1 MKEAK
6 ELNNLFVEIFNN
18 GEEIIDNTT
27 GAVFEPTEG
36 EIFLQ
41 CWADT
46 IERRLFPKYWFIS
59 NVGNLLSVKKDQNR
73 IQWLHKNKR
82 PNSNKISYK
91 FLIHTETG
99 SQLRNVEEHNLV
111 ALVHGSERF
120 GLATELLEEKG
131 LDAFGVN
138 SSTETNAQG
147 HHINGN
153 DADNRPENIK
163 IVTDDV
169 HVLLGSAPKFNDADK
184 KHFSYMKKMGKVM
197 NRENP
202 NAITVLFTGE
212 TMDLKTGTWK
222 NDGEIDVI
230 STDRIALSKESVQF
244 LKELLANTLGA

>member
-1 MKEAK
+1 MKESK
-6 ELNNLFVEIFNN
+6 KYRDLFNKIYNN
-18 GEEIIDNTT
+18 GAEIIDQTT

-36 EIFLQ
+36 EIFKQ

-46 IERRLFPKYWFIS
+46 IERRNFPKYWFIS
-59 NVGNLLSVKKDQNR
+59 DLGNLLSIKEEPDR

-82 PNSNKISYK
+82 ANSNKISYK
-91 FLIHTETG
+91 FFIQTENG

-111 ALVHGSERF
+111 ALVHGSGRF
-120 GLATELLEEKG
+120 GLADALLEEKG

-138 SSTETNAQG
+138 SSTETNVQG

-163 IVTDDV
+163 LVTDDI